1 MSFTIEQLHLG
12 QKDHFEKTFT
22 ESDVLLFAEISG
34 DMNPV
39 HISEIEA
46 QKSVFGHRVVH
57 GAFVLSVISALLGAK
72 LPGGGTIYLGQES
85 KFIAPVFI
93 GDTVIV
99 TCEVINIITDKNIA
113 KLKCTIV
120 NQDGKLVV
128 DGIATV
134 MPPKNRA
141 HRSV

>member
-12 QKDHFEKTFT
+12 QKDSFEKTFS
-22 ESDVLLFAEISG
+22 EADVLLFAEISG

-39 HISEIEA
+39 HISEAEA
-46 QKSVFGHRVVH
+46 KKSVFGHRVVH
-57 GAFVLSVISALLGAK
+57 GAFVLSGVSALLGSK
-72 LPGGGTIYLGQES
+72 LPGGGTIYLGQQS
-85 KFIAPVFI
+85 KFTAPVFI

-99 TCEVINIITDKNIA
+99 TCEVIEILIKKNIV
-113 KLKCTIV
+113 KLKCTLV

-134 MPPKNRA
+134 MPPK
-141 HRSV
+141 